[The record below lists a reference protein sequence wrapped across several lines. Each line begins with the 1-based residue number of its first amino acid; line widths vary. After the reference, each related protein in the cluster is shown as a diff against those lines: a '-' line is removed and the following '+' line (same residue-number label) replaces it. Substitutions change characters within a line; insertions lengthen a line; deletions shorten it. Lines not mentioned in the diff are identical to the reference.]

1 MREVIQLETH
11 ITRANGAQREGAH
24 MSIGS
29 SDKKGGAKQH
39 TRCAPGLFAALLVA
53 ALAAG
58 CGGGNETTAPP
69 VAAESQASTAT
80 EATAAASAKTLPAGP
95 VTVQGLIPV
104 AVRRITWSIYEFDYR
119 LLLSNS
125 GPAVDGVAVRLA
137 EPERGVQVVDG
148 TVNAGSLAAG
158 AYTVPQDKIT
168 IRKGLLPLFVLRP
181 HEWQVTYGPPTLVG
195 TAAVG
200 AALANA
206 NVSVTDSTGAN
217 VCSQTT
223 VVTNGVG
230 QYTCSVL
237 AGRTAPFL
245 VVVTDPSG
253 AYPPLVSVA
262 TTAPA
267 PGTSLVANVTPLTT
281 AIVSRLAPDGNALS
295 VVSNPALI
303 DLTALASIT
312 ANVLAQIQPVLAA
325 IGAPAG
331 YDPFTT
337 QIVAATAAQGGN
349 TADQVLET
357 LRFTTVAG
365 ETRIAT
371 VDNPAGSVPLAGAG
385 TTAPPALPAP
395 SPTLLSLN
403 DSMRLIV
410 SSLTDCFALPVSA
423 RVLSVDTSIPVTEGG
438 RSVTGMAAACQKV
451 THPDYLTSGYRFGQR
466 YYGLLN
472 DTAMVGAQFMPA
484 EIMLFIEDTTAA
496 DNDVAVLNVR
506 YVDANGNIG
515 NLIEVARKLPGS
527 ATAANPS
534 DWWLHGNRRPVDAS
548 IRAFTR
554 RNEQLAPNPGT
565 APFTNAGA
573 SRYEAGLEVFVNKD
587 GPGSVGLRAAR
598 VTGPGLPPAGLVYT
612 RPSSAI
618 VTDQNWLNVR
628 RKDGLTDATSATPAG
643 DVGNIFRVQRTQGLV
658 GAAATAVQ
666 PNPNAGNG
674 NNTQF
679 PNWAHPLDYGAPVGS
694 TSYIDFAQLGA
705 FNVYTFEIF
714 YDGETTARH
723 TFTARTLTPVVPATY
738 AGNLRWL
745 SLTPAT
751 LGFLTLGDPQATPQT
766 TVGLAWT
773 ANPFAETISS
783 AGVFTFGGGQ
793 SVADPV
799 VPVARGATSATA
811 VAPSGT
817 PFPALSGDGTS
828 SRTIQLRYRMLDGS
842 YKDATTRFN

>member
-1 MREVIQLETH
+1 
-11 ITRANGAQREGAH
+11 

-29 SDKKGGAKQH
+29 SGQH
-39 TRCAPGLFAALLVA
+39 CGTRCKTRGATSLFAALLVA
-53 ALAAG
+53 ALGAG
-58 CGGGNETTAPP
+58 CGGNETTAPP
-69 VAAESQASTAT
+69 GEAESRASAP
-80 EATAAASAKTLPAGP
+80 EAAAAAASAKTVPAGP

-104 AVRRITWSIYEFDYR
+104 AVRRITWSSYEFDYR
-119 LLLSNS
+119 LLLSNA
-125 GPAVDGVAVRLA
+125 GPAVAGVAVRLV
-137 EPERGVQVVDG
+137 EPERGIEVVDG
-148 TVNAGSLAAG
+148 LVSVGSLAAG
-158 AYTVPQDKIT
+158 AHTVPPDKIT

-181 HEWQVTYGPPTLVG
+181 HEWQVSYGPPTLVG

-206 NVSVTDSTGAN
+206 NVSVTDSSGAN
-217 VCSQTT
+217 ACSQAT
-223 VVTNGVG
+223 VVTNGIG

-253 AYPPLVSVA
+253 AYPSLVSIA
-262 TTAPA
+262 TSTPA
-267 PGTSLVANVTPLTT
+267 PGTSLVANATPLTT

-303 DLTALASIT
+303 NLATLAAIT
-312 ANVLAQIQPVLAA
+312 ANVLAQIQPVLTA

-337 QIVAATAAQGGN
+337 QIVAGTPTQGGN

-371 VDNPAGSVPLAGAG
+371 VDNPAASIPLAGAG
-385 TTAPPALPAP
+385 TTAPPTLPAP

-410 SSLTDCFALPVSA
+410 TSLTDCFALPVSA

-438 RSVTGMAAACQKV
+438 SSVTGMAPACQKIA
-451 THPDYLTSGYRFGQR
+451 HPDYLSGGFRIGQR

-472 DTAMVGAQFMPA
+472 DAAMVGARFLPA

-515 NLIEVARKLPGS
+515 NLIEVARKLPGT
-527 ATAANPS
+527 ATAAHPS
-534 DWWLHGNRRPVDAS
+534 DWWMHGNRRPVDLS
-548 IRAFTR
+548 MTVFTR

-565 APFTNAGA
+565 APFVNASA
-573 SRYEAGLEVFVNKD
+573 SRYEVGFSVFINKD
-587 GPGSVGLRAAR
+587 GPGSVGMRAAR
-598 VTGPGLPPAGLVYT
+598 VTGPGLPPAGLVLT
-612 RPSSAI
+612 RPNAAI
-618 VTDQNWLNVR
+618 VTDQNWMNIR
-628 RKDGLTDATSATPAG
+628 RKDGLTDPASATPAT
-643 DVGNIFRVQRTQGLV
+643 DVGNLFRLERTQGLV
-658 GAAATAVQ
+658 GIAATTVQ

-674 NNTQF
+674 NNAQF
-679 PNWAHPLDYGAPVGS
+679 MNWAHPLDYGAPVGS
-694 TSYIDFAQLGA
+694 TSYIDFALLKP

-714 YDGETTARH
+714 YDGETTPRH
-723 TFTARTLTPVVPATY
+723 TLTPRTLTAVIPATY

-751 LGFLTLGDPQATPQT
+751 LGYLTPSDPLAAPQATMA
-766 TVGLAWT
+766 LAWT
-773 ANPFAETISS
+773 ADPFAETVGS
-783 AGVFTFGGGQ
+783 AGVFTYGGGQ
-793 SVADPV
+793 SVNNGR
-799 VPVARGATSATA
+799 VPVARGATTATA
-811 VAPSGT
+811 IGPLGT
-817 PFPALSGDGTS
+817 PFPALTNDGTS
-828 SRTIQLRYRMLDGS
+828 GRQIQLRYRMLDGS
-842 YKDATTRFN
+842 SKDTATRFN